1 MESRADQVKRLA
13 MQLMETG
20 RCGLPLTWEDLARR
34 VSAHED
40 FTSMVVCVIK
50 SSPSVSQGFIFNRAI
65 ELVEDFLPVE
75 EPADA

>member
-1 MESRADQVKRLA
+1 MESRIDRVNRLA

-20 RCGLPLTWEDLARR
+20 KCGLPLTYEDLARR

-50 SSPSVSQGFIFNRAI
+50 SSPAVSQGFILNRAI
-65 ELVEDFLPVE
+65 ELVEDFLPIE